1 MARPPLVSSPS
12 ARSIP
17 RARRPFR
24 ILAAVGAGLLL
35 LFAAASVDAFV
46 LEPADFEIERITV
59 HSSRLPAEW
68 EGRTVVLL
76 SDLHLGAG
84 TYVEDLERAAA
95 LADAESPDLVL
106 FLGDAVDSR
115 TPSDPVLLDRA
126 GAAFAGISA
135 RQGKFACIGN
145 HDNRTKPERAMFT
158 ALMARG
164 GFEVLVD
171 RAAEADGILVGGLDE
186 AYFGTPDPASVFSGA
201 PEGAFRLLLAH
212 HPWLGMAETTR
223 ETARPDLV
231 VSGHTHGGQASLFG
245 LPIPFYTDLVGPYVA
260 GLYEKDGARLY
271 VNRGLGTFG
280 IRARFFCRPEI
291 TVLTLAR

>member
-1 MARPPLVSSPS
+1 MARVPRSPRPS
-12 ARSIP
+12 PRPVP

-24 ILAAVGAGLLL
+24 ILAAVGAALLL
-35 LFAAASVDAFV
+35 LFGAATVDAFL

-59 HSSRLPAEW
+59 HSPRLPDAW

-84 TYVEDLERAAA
+84 TYVEDLERVAA

-115 TPSDPVLLDRA
+115 TPSDPALLERA

-135 RQGKFACIGN
+135 RSGKFACIGN
-145 HDNRTKPERAMFT
+145 HDDRTNPERAMFL
-158 ALMARG
+158 AMMDRG

-171 RAAEADGILVGGLDE
+171 RSAETDGIVVGGLDE
-186 AYFGTPDPASVFSGA
+186 AYFGTPDPASVFDGA
-201 PEGAFRLLLAH
+201 PEGSFRLLLAH
-212 HPWLGMAETTR
+212 HPWLGMAASTR
-223 ETARPDLV
+223 AAAEPDLV
-231 VSGHTHGGQASLFG
+231 VSGHTHGGQATLFG
-245 LPIPFYTDLVGPYVA
+245 LPIPFYSGLVGEYAA
-260 GLYEKDGARLY
+260 GLYERGGTTLY